1 MEMVILQRVTKFL
14 HFVSSLFGCLFIYLF
29 FSIIMMILHILQ
41 TNNYTLKNK

>member
-29 FSIIMMILHILQ
+29 IFYNNDDLTYI
-41 TNNYTLKNK
+41 TN